1 MAGEESLLEALK
13 MQAGME
19 DTEME
24 EDMEDMEGIQDEDS
38 EEEQHLDHPLIWKVA
53 ALQPWTNATRLCL
66 LTVQPHQISSRKSTE
81 SNLRKDVNGFAI

>member
-24 EDMEDMEGIQDEDS
+24 EDMEDMEDIQDEDS
-38 EEEQHLDHPLIWKVA
+38 EEEQ
-53 ALQPWTNATRLCL
+53 
-66 LTVQPHQISSRKSTE
+66 VQKFDYSDRNPELKS
-81 SNLRKDVNGFAI
+81 